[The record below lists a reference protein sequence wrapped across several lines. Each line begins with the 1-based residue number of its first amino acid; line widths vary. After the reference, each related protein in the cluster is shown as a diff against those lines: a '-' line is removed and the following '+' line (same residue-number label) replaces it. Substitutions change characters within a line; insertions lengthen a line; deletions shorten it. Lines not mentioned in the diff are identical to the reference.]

1 MALLAADD
9 EADTPAPTQDAT
21 VAATAPAPARS
32 PRPRTPAT
40 TSRPTPQF
48 PATTRMES
56 VSTDISSRTGA
67 ERTLHIPDVPAETV
81 RVRTTYYA
89 TRIAHDAPIH
99 LAFNFP
105 RVLIAG
111 YPSSFY
117 VELRNSGGEVVE
129 HVELFIESRGL
140 ATPVTERAQL
150 RGGQALRL
158 LAQIEPARHGSF
170 VLQCTAKVT
179 VGGQIKGYIGTRPLF
194 INPAP
199 KDVNQLVEPRNI
211 RTNHA
216 SAEGQPHDPVL
227 LSLHAIPGAA
237 GVRTLDDLLKFKLP
251 DQLLPMNLSQD
262 YEVSLEAVEHTTTH
276 QARHLIIYQLFL
288 GYAQAGTLLK
298 LTPIDVP
305 KEPEF
310 ATVRPLHLVARP
322 EFKIGRS
329 RDPSYAADY
338 ITWFLPRN
346 RANDEK
352 TRHLGRVHV
361 TLERRGGD
369 LVMRDN
375 DSVGG
380 TTFDG
385 QAVPTL
391 GGEPLNR
398 RAVLVLGGEYPLD
411 VQPTPTAYPKGPEIK
426 NISLWNGPQVPPPDC
441 RGAVRFSPINME
453 LAHHDAIWLFTDAT
467 YGTSRSNAIV
477 VPLPGL
483 AEIQGRFHH
492 YRGCFWV
499 ENRIANQAVCI
510 NQRPL
515 GGNEISP
522 LMSGLT
528 LQLGRVSFQVEVLA

>member
-1 MALLAADD
+1 
-9 EADTPAPTQDAT
+9 
-21 VAATAPAPARS
+21 
-32 PRPRTPAT
+32 
-40 TSRPTPQF
+40 
-48 PATTRMES
+48 MES
-56 VSTDISSRTGA
+56 VSTDASARTGTD
-67 ERTLHIPDVPAETV
+67 RTLHIPDVVAETV
-81 RVRTTYYA
+81 KVRTTYYA
-89 TRIAHDAPIH
+89 TKIAHDAPVHIG
-99 LAFNFP
+99 FNFP

-111 YPSSFY
+111 YPTSFY
-117 VELRNSGGEVVE
+117 VEIKNSSGQGRVQ
-129 HVELFIESRGL
+129 VELFIESRGL
-140 ATPVTERAQL
+140 AGTVTERAQL
-150 RGGQALRL
+150 EEGQSLRL
-158 LAQIEPARHGSF
+158 LAQIEPARAGGF

-179 VGGQIKGYIGTRPLF
+179 LGGQIKGYIGTRPLF
-194 INPAP
+194 INPTP

-216 SAEGQPHDPVL
+216 SSEGQTHDPVL

-237 GVRTLDDLLKFKLP
+237 NVKTLDDLLKFKLP

-262 YEVSLEAVEHTTTH
+262 YTVSLEAVEHTTTH

-310 ATVRPLHLVARP
+310 AGVRALHLVARP
-322 EFKIGRS
+322 GFKIGRS
-329 RDPSYAADY
+329 RDPSYAADF

-361 TLERRGGD
+361 ILERRGGE
-369 LVMRDN
+369 LFMRDN
-375 DSVGG
+375 ESVGG
-380 TTFDG
+380 TTYDG
-385 QAVPTL
+385 QPVPVA
-391 GGEPLNR
+391 GGEPLNH
-398 RAVLVLGGEYPLD
+398 RAVMVLGGEYPLD
-411 VQPTPTAYPKGPEIK
+411 VQPTPTAYPNGPEIK
-426 NISLWNGPQVPPPDC
+426 NISLWNGPQVPPPDY
-441 RGAVRFSPINME
+441 RGAVRFSPINCE
-453 LAHHDAIWLFTDAT
+453 LAHHDAVWLFTDAT
-467 YGTSRSNAIV
+467 YGTSRSNGIV
-477 VPLPGL
+477 FNLPGL

-528 LQLGRVSFQVEVLA
+528 LQLGRVSFQVEVQA